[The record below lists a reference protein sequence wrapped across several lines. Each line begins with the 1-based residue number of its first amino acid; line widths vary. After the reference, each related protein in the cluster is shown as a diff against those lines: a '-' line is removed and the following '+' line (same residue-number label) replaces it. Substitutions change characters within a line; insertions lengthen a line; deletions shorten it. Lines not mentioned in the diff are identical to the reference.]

1 MKFKEWPLARPA
13 GVFCY
18 GLAWRRGKS
27 FWILFVSAKSLISLA
42 SSIVAFAWRK
52 LVEENLIKLEE
63 TMPMSGNE
71 EETTSNSKF
80 EPVRQ
85 VLSGCCLKSELG

>member
-1 MKFKEWPLARPA
+1 M
-13 GVFCY
+13 
-18 GLAWRRGKS
+18 
-27 FWILFVSAKSLISLA
+27 ISLA
-42 SSIVAFAWRK
+42 SSIVAVAWRK
-52 LVEENLIKLEE
+52 LVEENLIMLEE

-71 EETTSNSKF
+71 EGIINNSKF